1 MAGRCAGGSAVTLV
15 YLGAGLLVAAQ
26 ALGIYALKTRKADL
40 VFSVVVVGM
49 VLAATVTAGYGA
61 YRSLN

>member
-1 MAGRCAGGSAVTLV
+1 MTLV